1 MHINSVVIDFK
12 NNDIT
17 IVNFLDE
24 LLEMPIRI
32 GAMKMFDN
40 KTTHIISIIDNDLQ
54 SIGFDTQL
62 LGYANIKKYP
72 KFCSKL
78 V

>member
-17 IVNFLDE
+17 IVNF
-24 LLEMPIRI
+24 LEMPIRI

-40 KTTHIISIIDNDLQ
+40 KTTHIISIIDNYLQ
-54 SIGFDTQL
+54 SIGLDMQ
-62 LGYANIKKYP
+62 I
-72 KFCSKL
+72 
-78 V
+78 

>member
-17 IVNFLDE
+17 IVNF
-24 LLEMPIRI
+24 LEMPIRI